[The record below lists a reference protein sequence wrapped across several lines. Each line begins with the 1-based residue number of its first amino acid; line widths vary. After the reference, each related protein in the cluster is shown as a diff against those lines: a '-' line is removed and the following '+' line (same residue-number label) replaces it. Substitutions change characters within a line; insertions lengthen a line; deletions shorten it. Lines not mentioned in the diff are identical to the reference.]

1 MATIKTTPSARRQS
15 TLPTPTLFTGSFD
28 DASFSHT
35 SPQLTKPINIP
46 HNNASFSATDSQ
58 RPTTFFSYSSS
69 AFDDSDSTAVLDD
82 SDVHSED
89 ELPPSPMRRHSG
101 AMSISQEHLSS
112 CFDREA
118 LRRETAAHQQRH
130 HHHHHHQ
137 EEQQKKEAFSLHED
151 WDCEVDGPHMA
162 LWTPGSSSSLTSSPV
177 GNTTT
182 TSATTHHKRR
192 RLQQQAHQVS
202 FIEGPMM
209 CLWEP

>member
-1 MATIKTTPSARRQS
+1 MKMATLKSRPTGRRESILSSPS
-15 TLPTPTLFTGSFD
+15 LFTGSYD
-28 DASFSHT
+28 DASFTHT

-46 HNNASFSATDSQ
+46 HTSTSIHSK
-58 RPTTFFSYSSS
+58 RPTFFSSYYDMTV
-69 AFDDSDSTAVLDD
+69 DDNSAVLDD

-101 AMSISQEHLSS
+101 AMSISHENLSS

-118 LRRETAAHQQRH
+118 LRRETAAHRDRQQRE
-130 HHHHHHQ
+130 HQ
-137 EEQQKKEAFSLHED
+137 QQDQQHKEAFALHEE

-162 LWTPGSSSSLTSSPV
+162 LWTPGASASSSTMASPPV
-177 GNTTT
+177 GTASN
-182 TSATTHHKRR
+182 KRR
-192 RLQQQAHQVS
+192 RTQQQQPHQVS